1 MGQWHDIQIYLN
13 LDKNEKDRDPSKDLS
28 RGCFIH
34 LMEMRWWAS
43 LPCASLHLLS
53 KRSGVENHWA
63 AKNIVF
69 LWNLGEAGCFV
80 AVVFWELFNC
90 LNHRKWYGHILLQT
104 WGSLWKIQNRFTTG
118 NHWISLLRGKPKN
131 PQVFV
136 RPGTPATRGV
146 RNAGRGGFLAHLF
159 PLPKTNSSHLSG
171 GRNLKP
177 ETHLSIPWW
186 KSVANLLISFQGGF
200 THRPTGYQSSMN
212 IRKQDNL
219 STFFSDDGCSLRRV
233 RWVFSMFGQ
242 TKMVLL
248 AQVSMIE
255 SRKKIRNTARY
266 LGFVG
271 TYTALFRRV

>member
-1 MGQWHDIQIYLN
+1 MGMGQWHDIQIYLN

-104 WGSLWKIQNRFTTG
+104 WGSLWKVQNRFTTG
-118 NHWISLLRGKPKN
+118 NHWISLLGGKPFRTPKFLSDQEHL
-131 PQVFV
+131 PHVEF
-136 RPGTPATRGV
+136 GTQD
-146 RNAGRGGFLAHLF
+146 GGDFWRTFFHS
-159 PLPKTNSSHLSG
+159 PKTNSSHRKLIFQSHG
-171 GRNLKP
+171 GN
-177 ETHLSIPWW
+177 
-186 KSVANLLISFQGGF
+186 Q
-200 THRPTGYQSSMN
+200 
-212 IRKQDNL
+212 
-219 STFFSDDGCSLRRV
+219 LR
-233 RWVFSMFGQ
+233 
-242 TKMVLL
+242 TC
-248 AQVSMIE
+248 
-255 SRKKIRNTARY
+255 
-266 LGFVG
+266 
-271 TYTALFRRV
+271 